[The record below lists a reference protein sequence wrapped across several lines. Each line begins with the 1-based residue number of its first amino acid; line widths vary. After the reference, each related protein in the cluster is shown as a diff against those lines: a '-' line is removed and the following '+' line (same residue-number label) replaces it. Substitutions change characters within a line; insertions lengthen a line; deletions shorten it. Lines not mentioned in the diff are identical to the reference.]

1 MIHSSLPLRLIAILA
16 LTHAG
21 FNGARLTL
29 TLKAIDLQASPLVVG
44 ILMSLL
50 MVVPVFVAV
59 PVGRWADRRGYE
71 GPTLLGICLTGV
83 GCALAALLP
92 ILPVLGLASVFMGSG
107 FTLVHVG
114 VNNAIGHA
122 TSTEDRAQAFGAMA
136 VAFSISGLVAPL
148 LAGLIIDHVNHRI
161 AFAVMVVFALAALAL
176 LRRAPQRGGSPAAPR
191 ETSDGRD
198 AHDSRGGAVAML
210 RHPPLRAAL
219 IVGTL
224 MSMGW
229 DLFNF
234 LLPLHGARSGLSA
247 TAIGMVVGAF
257 AAGSFAVRMAVAR
270 LARSFD
276 EWRVMGVAMGAAAL
290 CYLVFP
296 FLGSLA
302 TLMPLAFVLG
312 MVLGCGQP
320 MGMSLVHRTSPPGR
334 TGEAV
339 GLRSSAV
346 SASQAS
352 LPLLVGALGAAA
364 GLMPVF
370 WLAAGV
376 MAWGSFY
383 TERRGKHLT

>member
-21 FNGARLTL
+21 FNGGRLTL
-29 TLKAIDLQASPLVVG
+29 TLQAIHLHASPLVVG

-59 PVGRWADRRGYE
+59 PVGRWVDRSGYQ
-71 GPTLLGICLTGV
+71 GATLLGICLTGV
-83 GCALAALLP
+83 GCALAAARP
-92 ILPVLGLASVFMGSG
+92 TLPVLGVASVLMGSG
-107 FTLVHVG
+107 FTLGHVG

-122 TSTEDRAQAFGAMA
+122 TSSENRAQAFGAMA

-148 LAGLIIDHVNHRI
+148 LAGLIIDHVNHRT
-161 AFAVMVVFALAALAL
+161 AFAAMVVFVLAALAL
-176 LRRAPQRGGSPAAPR
+176 LRWAAQRGAPAAAPR
-191 ETSDGRD
+191 EASDGRD
-198 AHDSRGGAVAML
+198 AHESGGVIALL

-224 MSMGW
+224 ISMGW

-257 AAGSFAVRMAVAR
+257 AAGSFAVRMAVGH
-270 LARSFD
+270 LARSIG
-276 EWRVMGVAMGAAAL
+276 EWRVMGAAMGATAV
-290 CYLVFP
+290 CYLLFP
-296 FLGSLA
+296 FLGSLG
-302 TLMPLAFVLG
+302 TLLPLAFVLG

-339 GLRSSAV
+339 GLRSSFV
-346 SASQAS
+346 SASQGAV
-352 LPLLVGALGAAA
+352 PLLVGALGTAT
-364 GLMPVF
+364 GLLPVF
-370 WLAAGV
+370 WAAAGV

-383 TERRGKHLT
+383 TERRRKRMT

>member
-1 MIHSSLPLRLIAILA
+1 VIHSSLPLRLIAILA

-21 FNGARLTL
+21 FNGGRLTL
-29 TLKAIDLQASPLVVG
+29 TLQAIALQASPLVVG

-59 PVGRWADRRGYE
+59 PVGRWADRKGYK

-83 GCALAALLP
+83 GCAMAAAQP
-92 ILPVLGLASVFMGSG
+92 SLPVLGLASVFMGSG
-107 FTLVHVG
+107 FTLTHVG
-114 VNNAIGHA
+114 VSNAIGHA
-122 TSTEDRAQAFGAMA
+122 TSTENRAQAFGAMA
-136 VAFSISGLVAPL
+136 VAFSISGMVAPL
-148 LAGLIIDHVNHRI
+148 AAGLVIDHVNHRM
-161 AFAVMVVFALAALAL
+161 AFAAMVIFALVALAL
-176 LRRAPQRGGSPAAPR
+176 LRRAPRSSGPPPAA
-191 ETSDGRD
+191 SDGRN
-198 AHDSRGGAVAML
+198 APDSRGGVLAML
-210 RHPPLRAAL
+210 RHPPFRAAL

-247 TAIGMVVGAF
+247 TAIGTVVGAF
-257 AAGSFAVRMAVAR
+257 AAGSFAVRMAVGR
-270 LARSFD
+270 LARSYG
-276 EWRVMGVAMGAAAL
+276 EWRVMGAAMAATAM

-302 TLMPLAFVLG
+302 ALLPLAFVLG
-312 MVLGCGQP
+312 MALGCGQP
-320 MGMSLVHRTSPPGR
+320 MGMSLVHRTSLPGR

-339 GLRSSAV
+339 GLRSSFV
-346 SASQAS
+346 SASQGAV
-352 LPLLVGALGAAA
+352 PLLVGALGAAT

-383 TERRGKHLT
+383 TERRRRHMA